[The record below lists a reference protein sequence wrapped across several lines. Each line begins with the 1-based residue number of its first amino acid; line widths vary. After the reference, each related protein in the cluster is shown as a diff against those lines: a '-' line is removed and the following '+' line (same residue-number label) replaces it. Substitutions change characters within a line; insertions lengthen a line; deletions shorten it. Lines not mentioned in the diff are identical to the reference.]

1 MRGRDGDRVRGRGG
15 QGEGGERDRVRG
27 ERGEEHLLRCQ
38 D

>member
-1 MRGRDGDRVRGRGG
+1 MRGRGG
-15 QGEGGERDRVRG
+15 QDEGVRGEGGEGGCEG

>member
-1 MRGRDGDRVRGRGG
+1 MRGRGG
-15 QGEGGERDRVRG
+15 QDEGVRGERGGCEG

>member
-1 MRGRDGDRVRGRGG
+1 MRGRGG
-15 QGEGGERDRVRG
+15 QGEGVRGERGGVRG